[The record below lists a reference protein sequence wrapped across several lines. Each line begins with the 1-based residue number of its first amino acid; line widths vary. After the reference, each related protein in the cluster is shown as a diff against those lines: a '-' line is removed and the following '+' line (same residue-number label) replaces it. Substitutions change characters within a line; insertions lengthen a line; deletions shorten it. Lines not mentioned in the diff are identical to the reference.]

1 LIDEG
6 RTDEAGNTCMCQ
18 KRIKHFSYMYN
29 SKTKKTILVGMRC
42 CKKFNINDAGIKNRL
57 LRKVLQSSV
66 KSGHYV
72 IIDDVLEYSESI
84 TKKLIDLIKTRFDEC
99 KYRPADRRDLL
110 NDIENLINEY
120 DMTSLKGISEEI
132 KQECKRLDQ
141 AAEISTMIQEELL
154 EHRNKIIERSRPT
167 EQPTEERRRR
177 TVRRHYTCYSYGG
190 APIES
195 RGRLRQI

>member
-1 LIDEG
+1 MFKFPENILKRSSDSNIDEAIKEWSLIAEG
-6 RTDEAGNTCMCQ
+6 KTEEAVNTCICQ
-18 KRIKHFSYMYN
+18 KKIKHFSYMYN
-29 SKTKKTILVGMRC
+29 SKTKQTILVGMRC

-66 KSGHYV
+66 RSGHYV

-84 TKKLIDLIKTRFDEC
+84 TKKLMDLIKTRFDEC

-132 KQECKRLDQ
+132 KQECKR
-141 AAEISTMIQEELL
+141 
-154 EHRNKIIERSRPT
+154 
-167 EQPTEERRRR
+167 
-177 TVRRHYTCYSYGG
+177 
-190 APIES
+190 
-195 RGRLRQI
+195 

>member
-1 LIDEG
+1 
-6 RTDEAGNTCMCQ
+6 
-18 KRIKHFSYMYN
+18 MYN
-29 SKTKKTILVGMRC
+29 SKTKKTILVGTRC
-42 CKKFNINDAGIKNRL
+42 CKKFNIKDAGIKNKL

-141 AAEISTMIQEELL
+141 ADEINNMMQEELL
-154 EHRNKIIERSRPT
+154 EYKNNITERSRAT
-167 EQPTEERRRR
+167 EQPT
-177 TVRRHYTCYSYGG
+177 
-190 APIES
+190 
-195 RGRLRQI
+195 